1 MGSPKLGPSC
11 TLVFGISLG
20 SAALFACTGSVG
32 EPGQSGGSGATGGT
46 QHPTAG
52 SGSGATGPGTG
63 GSGTAGGPASGGASN
78 AGGAAGTSAAGS
90 GTGGASG
97 AGGMPSACAGAGTQ
111 AVPFHARLLSPAEYD
126 NAVED
131 LVKVTGKPAKAFAAG
146 ASVQLDP
153 GAVEVRANVA
163 TDVARQAAATLAM
176 WAPCSPPTVPEAT
189 CRDQLVDQV
198 GARAYR
204 RVLTPGERTELTTL
218 FDAGAAEGGFATGV
232 EWFLSGLF
240 QSPDFLYE
248 HARVAPDEVPG
259 QVRSLS
265 GTELASR
272 LSFFLWSSPPDD
284 VLRTAGDTLLDPTA
298 QRAQI
303 DRMITDPRFERSLD
317 SFYTA
322 WLRLSGLRDIARDD
336 AGFTT
341 EVVNSLTTSV
351 HMSITS
357 IYAAPAPQFEQLLTG
372 ESYFMDATLKSFYGA
387 NGDGSGFTAVSLA
400 GEGRR
405 GLLTHP
411 TLMALLA
418 KEDHSSPI
426 ARGLFTLRS
435 LLCGD
440 VPPPD
445 GIAIPAFPEEAEN
458 LSTRDRLEQH
468 VTDPMCKGCHAEF
481 DYLGYAYEN
490 FDEVGRYR
498 AMDGGKPV
506 DSSGIVERSLDFDGP
521 FANGAELFEKMAAS
535 NDVKRCF
542 VERYF
547 EFAVARR
554 VAANDA
560 CALETAKNGFVGSA
574 DLKELAVSL
583 AGSTALRE
591 RLSEG
596 VAP

>member
-1 MGSPKLGPSC
+1 MRSPKNCLSGVLG
-11 TLVFGISLG
+11 FGLGIGSSLLIG
-20 SAALFACTGSVG
+20 CTGSIGGPGTGG
-32 EPGQSGGSGATGGT
+32 EGSGATGGAL
-46 QHPTAG
+46 PGGG
-52 SGSGATGPGTG
+52 SGSGATGPGSG
-63 GSGTAGGPASGGASN
+63 GSAGGPGTGGTMD
-78 AGGAAGTSAAGS
+78 AGGAGGSVAGS
-90 GTGGASG
+90 GTGGSSAG
-97 AGGMPSACAGAGTQ
+97 AGGISSACDTAGPH
-111 AVPFHARLLSPAEYD
+111 AVPLHARLLSPAEYD

-146 ASVQLDP
+146 AAVQLDP

-163 TDVARQAAATLAM
+163 TDIARQAAATLAT
-176 WAPCSPPTVPEAT
+176 WAPCTPPNVPEAT
-189 CRDQLVDQV
+189 CRDQIVEQV

-204 RVLTPGERTELTTL
+204 RALTPSERSELATL
-218 FDAGAAEGGFATGV
+218 FDAGTAEAGFATGV

-248 HARVAPDEVPG
+248 HARAASDEVAG

-284 VLRTAGDTLLDPTA
+284 ALRTAGDGLLDPATRRT
-298 QRAQI
+298 QV
-303 DRMITDPRFERSLD
+303 DRMIADPRFERSLD
-317 SFYTA
+317 SFYTT

-336 AGFTT
+336 DGFTT

-351 HMSITS
+351 RMSITD
-357 IYAAPAPQFEQLLTG
+357 IYAAPAPTFEQLLTG
-372 ESYFMDATLKSFYGA
+372 ESYFMDPALRDFYGA
-387 NGDGSGFTAVSLA
+387 DGTGTGFTEVTMA

-405 GLLTHP
+405 GLITHP

-445 GIAIPAFPEEAEN
+445 GLAIPAFPEEGPTV
-458 LSTRDRLEQH
+458 STRDRLEQH
-468 VTDPMCKGCHAEF
+468 VSDPMCKGCHAEF

-521 FANGAELFEKMAAS
+521 FATGAELFDKMAAS

-554 VAANDA
+554 VAPNDA
-560 CALETAKNGFVGSA
+560 CALETAKSGFLGSP

-596 VAP
+596 TAP

>member
-1 MGSPKLGPSC
+1 
-11 TLVFGISLG
+11 
-20 SAALFACTGSVG
+20 VG
-32 EPGQSGGSGATGGT
+32 GG
-46 QHPTAG
+46 PTAG
-52 SGSGATGPGTG
+52 GAPT
-63 GSGTAGGPASGGASN
+63 S
-78 AGGAAGTSAAGS
+78 GGAAGSSAAG
-90 GTGGASG
+90 TG
-97 AGGMPSACAGAGTQ
+97 AGGSAGGGAGGLSSACAGAGPN
-111 AVPFHARLLSPAEYD
+111 AVPLHARLLSPAEYD
-126 NAVED
+126 HAVED
-131 LVKVTGKPAKAFAAG
+131 LVQVTGKPANAFAAG

-153 GAVEVRANVA
+153 AAVEVRANVA
-163 TDVARQAAATLAM
+163 TSVARQAASMLTT
-176 WAPCSPPTVPEAT
+176 WAPCSPPGVPDAT
-189 CRDQLVDQV
+189 CRDQIVDQV

-204 RVLTPGERTELTTL
+204 RVLTSAERAELTTL
-218 FDAGAAEGGFATGV
+218 FDAGAAEKDFATGV

-248 HARVAPDEVPG
+248 HARAAPDEVAG

-272 LSFFLWSSPPDD
+272 LSFFLWSSAPDD
-284 VLRTAGDTLLDPTA
+284 ALRTAGDALLDPMT
-298 QRAQI
+298 RRVQI
-303 DRMITDPRFERSLD
+303 ERMIVDARFERSLNT
-317 SFYTA
+317 FYTA

-336 AGFTT
+336 VGFTT

-351 HMSITS
+351 HRGITS
-357 IYAAPAPQFEQLLTG
+357 IYAAPAPTFEQLLTG
-372 ESYFMDATLKSFYGA
+372 ESYFMDATLRSFYGVDGG
-387 NGDGSGFTAVSLA
+387 GDGFTAVAMS

-411 TLMALLA
+411 TVMALLA

-468 VTDPMCKGCHAEF
+468 VSDPMCRGCHSQF

-490 FDEVGRYR
+490 FDQVGRYR
-498 AMDGGKPV
+498 AMDGGQPV
-506 DSSGIVERSLDFDGP
+506 DSSGVVDHLVDFDGA
-521 FANGAELFEKMAAS
+521 FATGAELFDKMAVS

-554 VAANDA
+554 VATNDA
-560 CALETAKNGFVGSA
+560 CALETVKSGFIGSG
-574 DLKELAVSL
+574 DLKQLAVSL
-583 AGSTALRE
+583 ASSTALSQ

-596 VAP
+596 TAP